1 MEPSTPSVALRALR
15 LIPTYPLHFHFF
27 FWFIILTCATA
38 SAQKD
43 TGAIAGLVKDSSGAV
58 VSDAEVT
65 ITDTDR
71 GTSLVLNT
79 NAQGEYVASP
89 LKIGRYNVTVKK
101 AGFKKAVAGPIVVN
115 VQERPEIDVTLQVG
129 RISETM
135 TVNTES
141 PQLETETS
149 ELGQVVDSRRA
160 TTLPLN
166 GRNYAQLA
174 LLGAGVAPSEPG
186 SRVSASYG
194 FSANGARS
202 LQNNFLLDGV
212 DNNANLGDVLNET
225 AYVIQPSVD
234 AIAEFK
240 VQTNAYS
247 AEFGRGN
254 GAIMNA
260 ILKSGT
266 NGLHGDVYEFLRNEK
281 FDARNAFDQFGRQP
295 YKQNQFGFTVGGPI
309 VKNRTF
315 FFFDYEGLRVRQ
327 ATPILQVIPTPEEV
341 AGDFSG
347 NLLSDFA
354 PQFDPNT
361 GAPIDGTIALD
372 CSGNATFVGE
382 IFDTR
387 QTMQSSLNPTGF
399 CGVPISSSGNLNV
412 FSSVD
417 PLAARLA
424 AFLPAPN
431 TSISA
436 ANFLTEPARK
446 ESRNNFDVRVDHK
459 ISQKDDFFTRF
470 S

>member
-1 MEPSTPSVALRALR
+1 MEPSTPTVALRALR
-15 LIPTYPLHFHFF
+15 LIQSYPLHFHFF
-27 FWFIILTCATA
+27 FWLVILTCATA

-43 TGAIAGLVKDSSGAV
+43 NSAIAGLVKDSSGAV

-166 GRNYAQLA
+166 GRN
-174 LLGAGVAPSEPG
+174 
-186 SRVSASYG
+186 ASYG

-202 LQNNFLLDGV
+202 LQNNFLLGGV
-212 DNNANLGDVLNET
+212 DNNANLGDVLNES
-225 AYVIQPSVD
+225 AFVIQPSVD

-240 VQTNAYS
+240 VQTNSYS

-254 GAIMNA
+254 GAILNA
-260 ILKSGT
+260 VIKSGT
-266 NGLHGDVYEFLRNEK
+266 NGLHSDVYEFLRNDK
-281 FDARNAFDQFGRQP
+281 LDARNAFDAFGRTLPAKSVRLYSRWSDHQEP
-295 YKQNQFGFTVGGPI
+295 HLL
-309 VKNRTF
+309 
-315 FFFDYEGLRVRQ
+315 LRR
-327 ATPILQVIPTPEEV
+327 LRG
-341 AGDFSG
+341 AGDKASDAAARLHSHPGDDWRRFLVVPGFDNPVTAVDSQG
-347 NLLSDFA
+347 NPTSQ
-354 PQFDPNT
+354 P
-361 GAPIDGTIALD
+361 ALN
-372 CSGNATFVGE
+372 CSGHRTFVGE
-382 IFDTR
+382 IFNTR
-387 QTMQSSLNPTGF
+387 LTQQSSLNPNG
-399 CGVPISSSGNLNV
+399 G
-412 FSSVD
+412 D
-417 PLAARLA
+417 
-424 AFLPAPN
+424 
-431 TSISA
+431 
-436 ANFLTEPARK
+436 
-446 ESRNNFDVRVDHK
+446 
-459 ISQKDDFFTRF
+459 
-470 S
+470 